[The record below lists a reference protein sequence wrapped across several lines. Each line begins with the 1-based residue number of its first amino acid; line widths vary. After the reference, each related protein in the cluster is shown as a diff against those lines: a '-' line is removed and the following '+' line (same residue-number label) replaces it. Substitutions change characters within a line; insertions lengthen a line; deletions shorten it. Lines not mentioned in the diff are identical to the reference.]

1 MKHSEGAGE
10 NISGSVYK
18 EGNMQLV
25 LASYDGGYTEGLMI
39 GKRHYNAD
47 RFEAR
52 HVMWRIEEGK
62 IEEAYEELL
71 RMLDRMEIRPAS
83 HYSILYVADAAIF
96 RLLLAVD
103 HENVVDYE
111 WISYN
116 GEVRTGRF
124 AA

>member
-1 MKHSEGAGE
+1 
-10 NISGSVYK
+10 
-18 EGNMQLV
+18 MQIV
-25 LASYDGGYTEGLMI
+25 LASYDGGYQEGLMI
-39 GKRHYNAD
+39 GKRHYNAE
-47 RFEAR
+47 RFEAG
-52 HVMWRIEEGK
+52 HVMWRIENGE
-62 IEEAYEELL
+62 IEEAYAELL
-71 RMLDRMEIRPAS
+71 RMLDRMQIRPAS
-83 HYSILYVADAAIF
+83 HYSIICCMDAAICCMDAAIF